1 MTSTIHPVILCGGS
15 GTRLWPL
22 SRALHPK
29 QLLALTGTRSL
40 LQETLARVADPA
52 HFTPPHLLCNE
63 RHRFQIAEQLREAG
77 VEAAAIVLEPAPRN
91 TAPAVAA
98 GALILAAVEP
108 DALMLV
114 LPSDH
119 VIGDAQAFQSAVVS
133 AADAAEAGA
142 LVTFGIAPDG
152 PQTGYG
158 YIERGAALD
167 GVDGAYSV
175 ARFVEKPNAKTAAAM
190 IAQGGYFWNSGMFL
204 FRARR
209 YLDEL
214 AAHAPAMLAAVE
226 AAVAKGRQEQDF
238 YRLDAAAYEAS
249 PSDSI
254 DYAVM
259 EKTADTA
266 VVPAD
271 LGWSDVGAWSTLWEI
286 GDKDKASNVIV
297 GDVIA
302 VEAKR
307 SYLRSDGP
315 LVAAIGVED
324 IVIVAAGDA
333 VLVAPRDRVQDVKLV
348 TDRLAAA
355 GRSEHES
362 HPAVERPWGSYQTVD
377 AGEGFQVKRIIV
389 RPGARLSLQKHA
401 QRAEHW
407 VVVRG
412 QARVTRDDEVFD
424 LTVDQSAYIP
434 LGAVH
439 RLENIGP
446 EPLHL
451 IEVQS
456 GGYLGEDDIVRL
468 DDEYGRA

>member
-1 MTSTIHPVILCGGS
+1 MASLIHPVILCGGA

-22 SRALHPK
+22 SRTLEPK
-29 QLLALTGTRSL
+29 QLLALAGTRSL
-40 LQETLARVADPA
+40 LRETVARTRDPA
-52 HFTPPHLLCNE
+52 RFAAPLILCNE
-63 RHRFQIAEQLREAG
+63 LHRFLIAEQLLEDG
-77 VEAAAIVLEPAPRN
+77 VEPAAVVLEPAARN

-98 GALILAAVEP
+98 GALLLAAKDP
-108 DALMLV
+108 DAVMLV
-114 LPSDH
+114 MPSDH
-119 VIGDAQAFQSAVVS
+119 VIRDQEAFLAALAS
-133 AADAAEAGA
+133 AAAAAAAGA

-152 PQTGYG
+152 PETGYG
-158 YIERGAALD
+158 YIERGAALP
-167 GVDGAYSV
+167 GVEGAFSV
-175 ARFVEKPNAKTAAAM
+175 ARFVEKPNAETAAALL
-190 IAQGGYFWNSGMFL
+190 AKGGHSWNSGMFV

-214 AAHAPAMLAAVE
+214 GRLAPAMLAAVE
-226 AAVAKGRQEQDF
+226 AAVEQGADEHDF
-238 YRLDAAAYEAS
+238 VRLGAAAYEAC
-249 PSDSI
+249 PADSI

-259 EKTADTA
+259 EKTADAA

-286 GDKDKASNVIV
+286 AEKDADANVIL
-297 GDVIA
+297 GDVMA
-302 VEAKR
+302 ADAKR

-315 LVAAIGVED
+315 LLAAVGVED
-324 IVIVAAGDA
+324 LVVVATGDA
-333 VLVAPRDRVQDVKLV
+333 VLVAPRDRVQEVKAV
-348 TDRLAAA
+348 TETLAKA

-362 HPAVERPWGSYQTVD
+362 HPLVRRPWGSYQTVD

-389 RPGARLSLQKHA
+389 KPGARLSLQKHA

-407 VVVRG
+407 VIVRG
-412 QARVTRDDEVFD
+412 KARVTRNREVFD
-424 LTVDQSAYIP
+424 LEVDQSTYIP

-439 RLENIGP
+439 RLENIGA

>member
-1 MTSTIHPVILCGGS
+1 MASTIHPVILCGGS

-29 QLLALTGTRSL
+29 QLLALAGTTSL
-40 LQETLARVADPA
+40 LQETLARVTDPA
-52 HFTPPHLLCNE
+52 RFARPHLLCNE
-63 RHRFQIAEQLREAG
+63 RHRFQIAEQLREVG
-77 VEAAAIVLEPAPRN
+77 IDAAAIVLEPAARN

-98 GALILAAVEP
+98 GALILAANEP

-119 VIGDAQAFQSAVVS
+119 VIRDAHGFQAAV
-133 AADAAEAGA
+133 ACAAEAAAAGA

-152 PQTGYG
+152 PETGYG
-158 YIERGAALD
+158 YIERGAALT

-175 ARFVEKPNAKTAAAM
+175 ARFVEKPDAEAAAAM
-190 IAQGGYFWNSGMFL
+190 IAKGGHFWNSGMFL
-204 FRARR
+204 FRASR
-209 YLDEL
+209 YLEEL

-226 AAVAKGRQEQDF
+226 AAVAKGRDEHDF

-259 EKTADTA
+259 EKTKDAA

-271 LGWSDVGAWSTLWEI
+271 FGWSDVGAWSTLWEI
-286 GDKDKASNVIV
+286 GDKDGNGNVIL
-297 GDVIA
+297 GDVVA
-302 VEAKR
+302 QDATR

-324 IVIVAAGDA
+324 IVIVATGDA

-348 TDRLAAA
+348 TDQLAAA

-362 HPAVERPWGSYQTVD
+362 HPVVERPWGSYQTVD
-377 AGEGFQVKRIIV
+377 AGDGFQVKRIIV
-389 RPGARLSLQKHA
+389 KPGARLSLQKHA

-412 QARVTRDDEVFD
+412 QAQVTRDDEVFD
-424 LTVDQSAYIP
+424 LSVDQSTYIP

>member
-1 MTSTIHPVILCGGS
+1 MASTIHPIILCGGS

-29 QLLALTGTRSL
+29 QLLALTGSRSL
-40 LQETLARVADPA
+40 LQETVARVADPA
-52 HFTPPHLLCNE
+52 RFARPHLLCNE
-63 RHRFQIAEQLREAG
+63 RHRFQIAEQLREAS
-77 VEAAAIVLEPAPRN
+77 VEGATIVLEPAARN

-98 GALILAAVEP
+98 GALLLAADEP

-119 VIGDAQAFQSAVVS
+119 VIGDAKAF
-133 AADAAEAGA
+133 DAAVAVAGKAAEGGA
-142 LVTFGIAPDG
+142 LVTFGITPNG
-152 PQTGYG
+152 PETGYG
-158 YIERGAALD
+158 YIERGAALA
-167 GVDGAYSV
+167 GADGAFSV
-175 ARFVEKPNAKTAAAM
+175 ARFMEKPDADTAAAM
-190 IAQGGYFWNSGMFL
+190 IAKGGFFWNSGMFL
-204 FRARR
+204 FRASR
-209 YLDEL
+209 YLEEL
-214 AAHAPAMLAAVE
+214 AAHAPAMLKAVRS
-226 AAVAKGRQEQDF
+226 AVAKGRDENDF
-238 YRLDAAAYEAS
+238 YRLDAAPYEAS

-259 EKTADTA
+259 EKTKDAA

-271 LGWSDVGAWSTLWEI
+271 FGWSDVGAWSTLWEI
-286 GDKDKASNVIV
+286 GDKDKDGNVIH

-302 VEAKR
+302 EDAAR
-307 SYLRSDGP
+307 AYLRSDGP
-315 LVAAIGVED
+315 LVAAVGVED
-324 IVIVAAGDA
+324 IVVVATGDA

-348 TDRLAAA
+348 TDQLAAA

-362 HPAVERPWGSYQTVD
+362 HRVVERPWGSYQTVD
-377 AGEGFQVKRIIV
+377 AGDGFQVKRIIV
-389 RPGARLSLQKHA
+389 KPGARLSLQKHA

-412 QARVTRDDEVFD
+412 QARVTRDDEEFD
-424 LTVDQSAYIP
+424 LVAGQSTDIP

-439 RLENIGP
+439 RLENIGAK
-446 EPLHL
+446 PLHL

-468 DDEYGRA
+468 DDEYGRV